1 MVVVRIIV
9 KIVLLPV
16 RICLT
21 MIQLVVMFFTWLSA
35 TVFHILSGIIC
46 ITAVL
51 GYGFGQETGTEAVR
65 MLVAGFILYI
75 DGMKESAKTF
85 EGIHQMLEELK
96 EKGYKLAICSNASK
110 WELDVILRKLEVN
123 DYFDVIQGVTEK
135 NNKKYSLE
143 ELLLREKPELAI
155 MVGDR
160 SYDKEAARYNQ
171 IPFVGCKYG
180 YGKPEEL
187 SDCKYSV
194 ETALELSRIID
205 EIISARGGAD

>member
-75 DGMKESAKTF
+75 LLCFLAGQWCGWK
-85 EGIHQMLEELK
+85 QLK
-96 EKGYKLAICSNASK
+96 
-110 WELDVILRKLEVN
+110 
-123 DYFDVIQGVTEK
+123 
-135 NNKKYSLE
+135 
-143 ELLLREKPELAI
+143 
-155 MVGDR
+155 
-160 SYDKEAARYNQ
+160 
-171 IPFVGCKYG
+171 
-180 YGKPEEL
+180 
-187 SDCKYSV
+187 SD
-194 ETALELSRIID
+194 
-205 EIISARGGAD
+205 